1 MPEGMIPVLPCGGLT
16 ALCSPDTAV
25 PASILSFR

>member
-1 MPEGMIPVLPCGGLT
+1 MPEGMIPVLSLRGIT
-16 ALCSPDTAV
+16 ALCRPDTAV